1 MTAHRLKKRARNIFI
16 FFITSTALIIT
27 LSWTVLNLFSATQTF
42 ISYHSLWTQSQ
53 QRAVIHL
60 ISYMNTGDEDQFNHF
75 RESVGIM
82 DNIQKALYE
91 MSMDRPN
98 REMVLK
104 NLDYDIVN
112 QYEVSTMIYFMHIMR
127 YFSSHKDIFDKW
139 QNYHQ
144 QVELFEQLGDYVKNE
159 LKNPDSQVSISQML
173 NLAEG
178 LNIITTEEQI
188 SLLREFRSVSSL
200 IRNVFIAAVVFISI
214 FLVSVG
220 LMLSKNWLKGFRE
233 LQKANR
239 ETERLSKFPSM
250 NPNPIVEITG
260 DKQLNY
266 CNDAALRYFP
276 HLNIEKLEHP
286 FLACNH
292 DLFDP
297 ATFGKS
303 NCKTRELEI
312 DETIYEQKIYYLPS
326 LNKFHIY
333 GQDISQ
339 RVKSQNKLQ
348 RALEEKEVLLAE
360 IHHRVKNNLALIAGL
375 LELESD
381 NANQPETKKVMQ
393 SSVSRVLSMASV
405 HEQLYANQSFTNIYF
420 KSYLKELSEKL
431 YNTLNSSS
439 YPCIIKVKG
448 EQVTLN
454 VNQAIPSGILVSEL
468 VNNSFKHAFKDFDKT
483 HDREIIISLNNK
495 NGWVF
500 VTVADNGSGFPEN
513 FEPDQSNSLGYT
525 LIQSLV
531 QQLEGEI
538 EFLNDQGTA
547 VTFSF
552 EKAEIK
558 GSSSTFV
565 EQGESYKTIHN

>member
-1 MTAHRLKKRARNIFI
+1 MTALSLKKRARNILI
-16 FFITSTALIIT
+16 FFVLSTVLILT

-60 ISYMNTGDEDQFNHF
+60 ISYMNTGDEEQFNYF

-91 MSMDRPN
+91 MNMDQPN
-98 REMVLK
+98 REVVIS
-104 NLDYDIVN
+104 NLAYEIVN
-112 QYEVSTMIYFMHIMR
+112 RGEVRNMVNFIRILR
-127 YFSSHKDIFDKW
+127 NFSSYSDIFDKW

-144 QVELFEQLGDYVKNE
+144 QVELFEQLGDYVKSE
-159 LKNPDSQVSISQML
+159 LSNPDKEVSINQML

-188 SLLREFRSVSSL
+188 SLLTEFRSISSL
-200 IRNVFIAAVVFISI
+200 IRNVFITAVLLISI
-214 FLVSVG
+214 LLVSVG
-220 LMLSKNWLKGFRE
+220 LILSKNWLNGFRD

-260 DKQLNY
+260 DKELNY
-266 CNDAALRYFP
+266 CNDAALRHFP
-276 HLNIEKLEHP
+276 RLKEEQLSHP
-286 FLACNH
+286 FLVSHENF
-292 DLFDP
+292 FDP
-297 ATFGKS
+297 ATFGES

-312 DETIYEQKIYYLPS
+312 DGTIYEQKIYYLPS

-333 GQDISQ
+333 GQDISP
-339 RVKSQNKLQ
+339 RVESQKNLQ
-348 RALEEKEVLLAE
+348 RTLEEKEVLLAE

-381 NANQPETKKVMQ
+381 NANQPETKAVMQ

-405 HEQLYANQSFTNIYF
+405 HEQLYANQSFTNISF
-420 KSYLKELSEKL
+420 KSYLQELADKL
-431 YNTLNSSS
+431 CATLNSCSQS
-439 YPCIIKVKG
+439 CIIEVKG
-448 EQVTLN
+448 EPVTLN

-468 VNNSFKHAFKDFDKT
+468 VNNSFKHAFKDFDET
-483 HDREIIISLNNK
+483 HNRNIVISLYNRE
-495 NGWVF
+495 GHVF
-500 VTVADNGSGFPEN
+500 VTVADNGSGFPDN
-513 FEPDQSNSLGYT
+513 FEPGESNSLGYT

-531 QQLEGEI
+531 QQLEGKI

-558 GSSSTFV
+558 GSSSTIV
-565 EQGESYKTIHN
+565 KDGESYKTISK